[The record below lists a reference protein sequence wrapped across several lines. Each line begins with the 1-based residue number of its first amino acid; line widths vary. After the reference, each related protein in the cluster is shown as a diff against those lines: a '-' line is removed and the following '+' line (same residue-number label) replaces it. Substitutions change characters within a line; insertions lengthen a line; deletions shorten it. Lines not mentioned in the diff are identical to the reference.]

1 MEAIRLYID
10 LSKRDSREAIIK
22 DRDQVANLLI
32 AAMCKYG
39 YQYPENQPAR
49 WGFGVV
55 ARRLNPWSTRDT
67 QRMHAVERVIV
78 GSADPEIVRALEKLQ
93 PQDLLGPNEVPGAAL
108 DMRRA
113 RIYAAPP
120 WRDTEAAAFYCI
132 SPIRVTD
139 PSNQGNP
146 VEFLQIGD
154 ALNERLNRTMHTRF
168 GRPFDLKLIPDSL
181 YVRANHGKIDAGMAI
196 KTLSNGKPLVIRGLV
211 LPFILTGDPRDL
223 RDVWYA
229 GLGRSTARGFG
240 CVEMQQ

>member
-10 LSKRDSREAIIK
+10 LARHDSRGAIIK

-32 AAMCKYG
+32 AAMRKYG
-39 YQYPENQPAR
+39 YRHPENKPAR

-55 ARRLNPWSTRDT
+55 ARRLNPGSTQAK
-67 QRMHAVERVIV
+67 QRMHAVQRVVV
-78 GSADPEIVRALEKLQ
+78 GSSYPDVVAALVKLQ
-93 PQDLLGPNEVPGAAL
+93 PQDLLGPNDVPGAAL
-108 DMRRA
+108 DMRQA
-113 RIYAAPP
+113 TIYAAPP

-139 PSNQGNP
+139 PNAHNNP
-146 VEFLQIGD
+146 IEFLQTGD
-154 ALNERLNRTMHTRF
+154 VLNEHLNRTMQTRF

-181 YVRANHGKIDAGMAI
+181 YVRANRGKIDAGMAI

-211 LPFILTGDPRDL
+211 LPFILTGGTRDL

-240 CVEMQQ
+240 CVEMQR